1 MTYHT
6 SASQVAG
13 SFDGAMQGVAMGLG
27 AALLRDR
34 AIRQADRQAANVIR
48 NRTARLVYGRVL
60 AEEMGAIQAQAAR
73 AEQDE
78 RDRRFQMQRLM
89 AAAAA
94 KRARG

>member
-48 NRTARLVYGRVL
+48 NRTARLVYDRVM
-60 AEEMGAIQAQAAR
+60 AEETAAIRAASAR
-73 AEQDE
+73 AEA
-78 RDRRFQMQRLM
+78 DRRLRTQRLM
-89 AAAAA
+89 ALAAAR
-94 KRARG
+94 RA